1 MTETNVQPPLSRSI
15 GTEPFSTH
23 GSGSRARTG
32 IALIHGFTGSPVSLR
47 PLAELLAK
55 RGFAVEVPRLP
66 GHGTSWRDMIP
77 TRYDDWRACVV
88 QTAAALKK
96 RTDTL
101 VMFGLS
107 MGGTL
112 VLDTVSSGDAKANG
126 LVTVN
131 AQILDR
137 AGLIVKLGPYLE
149 KIFPLVPARAAG
161 LTRNDIAKPG
171 VAESAY
177 GWVPSA
183 AGNSVI
189 RALPRVRNQ
198 LPLITCPSL
207 IMYSRQDHSVPPA
220 NSQALVRLVPDAQEL
235 VLERSYHVATLD
247 YDLELI
253 EERVSA
259 FADHLAARARA

>member
-1 MTETNVQPPLSRSI
+1 M
-15 GTEPFSTH
+15 
-23 GSGSRARTG
+23 
-32 IALIHGFTGSPVSLR
+32 
-47 PLAELLAK
+47 
-55 RGFAVEVPRLP
+55 
-66 GHGTSWRDMIP
+66 
-77 TRYDDWRACVV
+77 
-88 QTAAALKK
+88 
-96 RTDTL
+96 
-101 VMFGLS
+101 
-107 MGGTL
+107 
-112 VLDTVSSGDAKANG
+112 LDTVSSGDAKANG

-137 AGLIVKLGPYLE
+137 EGLIVKLGPYLE

-183 AGNSVI
+183 AGNSVV

-220 NSQALVRLVPDAQEL
+220 NSQALVRLVPDA
-235 VLERSYHVATLD
+235 AG
-247 YDLELI
+247 
-253 EERVSA
+253 
-259 FADHLAARARA
+259 ARARAQLPRGHARLRSRAHRRASDLLRGPCWRPAREPDTREKCSGNGPAAASSGSSRSVC